1 MDYSETMGADSI
13 ALDLNGLQIKMVI
26 NNSALVARLLS
37 LSSVYANEVTSDIET
52 IYSSS
57 EFVKGDIVFTTT
69 ENQQDQIRLI
79 CIT

>member
-1 MDYSETMGADSI
+1 MGADSI